1 MKAFSIFKDGKLV
14 GNPIGYTTT
23 QGAQK
28 SLVGCEDWTKLL
40 APYSECNAKKDIPQE
55 MIDSG
60 MFRRS
65 YNGECWLLEREKWSR
80 KVWTPYLKEHYKIIE
95 KEFDIVFKD

>member
-1 MKAFSIFKDGKLV
+1 MKAFFIFKDGELI
-14 GNPIGYTTT
+14 GSPIGYTTVK
-23 QGAQK
+23 GAQK
-28 SLVGCEDWTKLL
+28 SLVGSEDWSRLHIQY
-40 APYSECNAKKDIPQE
+40 AIYNASKDIPQE

-65 YNGECWLLEREKWSR
+65 YNNECWLFEREVWTR